1 MGCASSKQ
9 KRCRHCNAPYSP
21 VPRSYSMHVHHP
33 PQKEGDSNHVVA
45 LTSTTLGSLKLDS
58 PLSSYQK
65 THRLPEIGG
74 QNGFKFSHSKVSDS
88 DGFSFDNRDSID
100 DDKKKKNEDLSA
112 SQRKIKEFS
121 MGLIE
126 AKTWSNM
133 IDEKLPKYMPRTP
146 IRTPPGEP
154 ETINA
159 WELMEGLEDISPF
172 RSPNHFR
179 SFSFDQSVSAP
190 TDPPRSGLVQDGT
203 RSSKPLWL
211 QMSEDELS
219 PRIPPAITDFDPE
232 VISSFRE
239 SLQELSPEIP
249 FQLRLI
255 DDEKNHSITAN
266 NLSFDV
272 TEENTIEG
280 NDMDLKTLPF
290 NKDKVV
296 LYFTTLRGV
305 RKTFEDCC
313 HVRLILKG
321 LGVRVDERDVSMH
334 SGFKDELKELLGDK
348 LTGIGLPVVFIG
360 TKPIGGAEEIQKLH
374 EDGKLEKLLN
384 CCERVGDERGGNS
397 DICEACG
404 DIRFV
409 PCETCSG
416 SCKIYLEAEE
426 EDEDGEVGDYG
437 FQRCPDCNENGLIRC
452 PLCCS

>member
-33 PQKEGDSNHVVA
+33 PQKEGDSYHVVA

-58 PLSSYQK
+58 PLSNHQK
-65 THRLPEIGG
+65 TQRLSEIGS
-74 QNGFKFSHSKVSDS
+74 QNGFKFSNSKVSDS
-88 DGFSFDNRDSID
+88 DDFSFGDGDNSIENRQ
-100 DDKKKKNEDLSA
+100 KKNNEA
-112 SQRKIKEFS
+112 SSESERKNKEFS

-133 IDEKLPKYMPRTP
+133 VEQKLPKLIPRTP

-154 ETINA
+154 ETIDM
-159 WELMEGLEDISPF
+159 WELMEGLEDISPY

-190 TDPPRSGLVQDGT
+190 ADPP
-203 RSSKPLWL
+203 KPLWL
-211 QMSEDELS
+211 QMTEDDLT
-219 PRIPPAITDFDPE
+219 PRIAPAITDFDPD
-232 VISSFRE
+232 VISSFRK
-239 SLQELSPEIP
+239 SLQELSPVK
-249 FQLRLI
+249 QHTL
-255 DDEKNHSITAN
+255 TADN
-266 NLSFDV
+266 SSFDV
-272 TEENTIEG
+272 TKEKINEVDDT
-280 NDMDLKTLPF
+280 DLKTLPY
-290 NKDKVV
+290 KKEKVV
-296 LYFTTLRGV
+296 LYFTSLRGV
-305 RKTFEDCC
+305 RKTYEDCC

-321 LGVRVDERDVSMH
+321 LGVRIDDRDVSMH
-334 SGFKDELKELLGDK
+334 SGFKDELKELLGDS
-348 LTGIGLPVVFIG
+348 LTGIGLPAVFIG
-360 TKPIGGAEEIQKLH
+360 SNFIGGAEEIQRLH

-384 CCERVGDERGGNS
+384 CCERVNDEHGSINS

-416 SCKIYLEAEE
+416 SCKIYLEADEE
-426 EDEDGEVGDYG
+426 EEEEDGEVGGEYG